1 MEFLIVYLAIGLLI
15 AILVF
20 GICKLEYVGISG
32 WNIAWLTF
40 SFFIGYPII
49 LLGIDIA
56 VIFRILKHK
65 SQTEP
70 QEISNIDNL
79 TEDSSAKI

>member
-20 GICKLEYVGISG
+20 GLCKFEYANISK
-32 WNIAWLTF
+32 WNITWLVF
-40 SFFIGYPII
+40 SFFIGYPIV
-49 LLGIDIA
+49 LLGVDIA
-56 VIFRILKHK
+56 IIFRLLKHK
-65 SQTEP
+65 SKTEP

>member
-32 WNIAWLTF
+32 WNITWLVF